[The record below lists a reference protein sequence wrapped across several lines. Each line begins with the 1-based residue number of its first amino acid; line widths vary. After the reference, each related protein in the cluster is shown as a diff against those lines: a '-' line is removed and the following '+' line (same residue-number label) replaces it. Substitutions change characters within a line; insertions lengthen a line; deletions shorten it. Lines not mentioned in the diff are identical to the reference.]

1 MSDAETILLVEDDAR
16 LGELLQ
22 EYLASHG
29 FSVTRVADGRSAAE
43 RVERDKPT
51 AVVLDLMLPQMSGV
65 EVLRAVRPKYAG
77 GILILTATK
86 TEVDQIVGLELG
98 ADDYVTKPVEPRLLL
113 ARLRSLLRRVNR
125 TGSVAPPAPDRVSVG
140 PLALDRTRREVFWGE
155 TKVDL
160 TGVEFSL
167 LWTLALRAGDVVTRD
182 DLYSDALRA
191 RYDGIDRGVDVHV
204 SRLRK
209 KLAEQ
214 GFPPG
219 DIKGIRGSGYMLVRP

>member
-1 MSDAETILLVEDDAR
+1 MSDVETVLLAEDDVR

-29 FSVTRVADGRSAAE
+29 FAVTRVTDGREA
-43 RVERDKPT
+43 VERIERERPA

-65 EVLRAVRPKYAG
+65 EVLRAVRPRYAG

-113 ARLRSLLRRVNR
+113 ARLRSLLRRVGR
-125 TGSVAPPAPDRVSVG
+125 AGTVAKPLPDRVTVG
-140 PLALDRTRREVFWGE
+140 SLALDRTRREVFWNA

-182 DLYSDALRA
+182 DLYFDALRA

-214 GFPPG
+214 GFPAG